1 MTVFAGTF
9 GIHNHTASLI
19 VDVAVVVLGVIW
31 LALVYWTFA
40 DARRRI
46 GDAILVGCAVVIS
59 FIPFLGT
66 VIYMIVRPPEY
77 LDDVHERNLEIQE
90 AEARI
95 AQIGVHGCPYCD
107 YEVEREFLRCPNC
120 LRKLKDPCVGC
131 GKPLEHDWKICPYC
145 ETDRGVDPSLARRP
159 RRTRREEEQTLASRP
174 PSDLI

>member
-1 MTVFAGTF
+1 MTLFAGTF

-19 VDVAVVVLGVIW
+19 VDVAVVVLAVIW

-46 GDAILVGCAVVIS
+46 GDSILVGCAVIIS
-59 FIPFLGT
+59 FIPYLGT

-95 AQIGVHGCPYCD
+95 AALGVHACPYCD
-107 YEVEREFLRCPNC
+107 YDVEREFLRCPNC
-120 LRKLKDPCVGC
+120 LRKLKDPCTNC
-131 GKPLEHDWKICPYC
+131 GKPLDHDWKICPYC
-145 ETDRGVDPSLARRP
+145 ETDRGIDPALTRRS
-159 RRTRREEEQTLASRP
+159 RRTRREEETLAARP